1 MHIYVDY
8 KTSAHVLCVQI
19 CRHAYVEYKS
29 TGPRTLCTNL
39 QEGERCVQIN
49 RRTYSTLGIQFH
61 KLACCVRTN
70 LYRSPYIEYKSA
82 GVRTL
87 CTNLYRSPYIE
98 YKSAGVRTLCTNLY
112 TVGPRT
118 LSTNLQACVHCVQI
132 YRRAHQCSLV
142 VLSNEN
148 FEKSFKSIK
157 FLQH

>member
-1 MHIYVDY
+1 MYKSTLQARERCMHIYVDY
-8 KTSAHVLCVQI
+8 KSTAHVLCVQF

-87 CTNLYRSPYIE
+87 CTNLY
-98 YKSAGVRTLCTNLY
+98 

-157 FLQH
+157 FLEH